1 MLFALIFF
9 FQGYNC
15 LTLNKNIDIN
25 SVNPCKNAEPGYI
38 SCVHVDINVKDLT
51 KDQIL
56 PNGQHLSLTR
66 NFMHNQNTNVY
77 LYEDKVGNEMMI
89 VERHERIMARA
100 TMKNDD
106 IFFIEPCNNW
116 EGCHVW
122 KHYIAKDIFRQE
134 TDVQDSENEVFDQD
148 NKVKDLGEI
157 DQDTIVE
164 FSIKFYVTNQ
174 FMESTDDIDL
184 FVETVVV
191 DMNVGYENSNIP
203 VRAKVHCIE
212 PADIDDQASSSD
224 TLHVFNDYKPSYA
237 EIRGSADA
245 AQLLANDF
253 ENCGSGYTYTV
264 PKENGHTLTTAKKSC
279 SYGYHSS
286 LHEVGHNFG
295 CHHDRDNGDNSYYD
309 YGYGWLIG
317 PEDLDGIGYR
327 TVLAYSNPGYHRRV
341 NQISNPDISYNGYP
355 TGDAALA
362 DNARVIRDNRF
373 LMQKIGDESESC

>member
-66 NFMHNQNTNVY
+66 NFKHNQNTNVY

-237 EIRGSADA
+237 EIR
-245 AQLLANDF
+245 
-253 ENCGSGYTYTV
+253 
-264 PKENGHTLTTAKKSC
+264 
-279 SYGYHSS
+279 
-286 LHEVGHNFG
+286 
-295 CHHDRDNGDNSYYD
+295 
-309 YGYGWLIG
+309 
-317 PEDLDGIGYR
+317 
-327 TVLAYSNPGYHRRV
+327 
-341 NQISNPDISYNGYP
+341 
-355 TGDAALA
+355 
-362 DNARVIRDNRF
+362 
-373 LMQKIGDESESC
+373 

>member
-1 MLFALIFF
+1 MGHGSLKDNMMLFALIFF

-77 LYEDKVGNEMMI
+77 LYEDKEGNEMML

-116 EGCHVW
+116 DGCHVW

-134 TDVQDSENEVFDQD
+134 TDVQDSENEV
-148 NKVKDLGEI
+148 L